1 MKYENKAFVLGLCPN
16 GLGVIRSLG
25 RHRIP
30 LVGLD
35 YQYPM
40 PGFFSRYASSTQC
53 PHPFHSPDQLCA
65 FLMNRIARGD
75 AKGILF
81 PTSDEF
87 VLFVSRYRDTL
98 SKRFLFALPDE
109 DVLESLLNK
118 RWQYGKAQETSTPY
132 PRTYYPT
139 SMENVEK
146 IKDEIEY
153 PVIIK
158 PCYTH
163 LWKEKAF
170 GTKGFLVQDAR
181 ALIEKIGHV
190 FSTEVDVVIQSVI
203 PGDVT
208 DFYEVCSYLNF
219 FHEPLCIFI
228 KRKIRQYPHDMGLG
242 SLMESVW
249 DEKLAGIALNLFK
262 GIHYRGIGE
271 IEFKKDPRDSAY
283 KMIEINARITLQNS
297 LADYCGI
304 NLPLIQYA
312 DLLGESLHA
321 PARYR
326 EHARWIWAEIDYER
340 FRELRAR
347 KEISTV
353 GWLKSALTSDAHAV
367 FGWDDMGPSL
377 AFFKG
382 FLKRRINRERCFSE

>member
-1 MKYENKAFVLGLCPN
+1 MLGLCPN

-25 RHRIP
+25 RYGIP
-30 LVGLD
+30 VVGLD
-35 YQYPM
+35 YHYPM

-65 FLMNRIARGD
+65 FLMNRIVKGE

-87 VLFVSRYRDTL
+87 VLFVSRYRDIL
-98 SKRFLFALPDE
+98 SKRYFFALPDE
-109 DVLESLLNK
+109 DVVESLLNK
-118 RWQYGKAQETSTPY
+118 RWQYGKAHETSTPY

-139 SMENVEK
+139 KIEDAEK
-146 IKDEIEY
+146 IKNEIDY

-170 GTKGFLVQDAR
+170 GTKGFLVQDAGGLMER
-181 ALIEKIGHV
+181 IGQV
-190 FSTEVDVVIQSVI
+190 FSNGVDVVIQSVI

-208 DFYEVCSYLNF
+208 DFYEVCSYFNA
-219 FHEPLCIFI
+219 HNEPLCIFI
-228 KRKIRQYPHDMGLG
+228 KKKIRQYPHDMGLG

-249 DEKLAGIALNLFK
+249 DEQLAGIALNMFR

-271 IEFKKDPRDSAY
+271 IEFKKDPRDGVY
-283 KMIEINARITLQNS
+283 KMIEINSRITLQNS

-312 DLLGESLHA
+312 DLLGERVHV
-321 PARYR
+321 PGRYR

-340 FRELRAR
+340 FKELRAQ
-347 KEISTV
+347 KEISTAS
-353 GWLKSALTSDAHAV
+353 WLRSALSCGSYAV
-367 FGWDDMGPSL
+367 FAWDDMGPSL
-377 AFFKG
+377 YFIKG
-382 FLKRRINRERCFSE
+382 FLKRRLAGKRCSSV